1 MHALAETAA
10 VDAATIDAGIRD
22 AYTKACGLIAPTWP
36 LDQLIAV
43 NPFWELRDLS
53 AADVAARISALVHG
67 HMLMPPSFYQD
78 LDHPPVSERHL
89 DAAATELGIERD
101 DTAGDVEDPAN
112 WHNVSDLLD
121 SRRDRQH
128 EVAWR
133 DEIVHQIS
141 QFCAGALQNRDNDEA
156 SNLPGSLY
164 AAWLD
169 SVQHDLGI
177 PILMGER
184 HLDRQ
189 FARLPNDHESLI
201 AEATSELGVTASA
214 AELYAHA
221 LLLDVNG
228 WASWIAY
235 RRWQANLE
243 GRKEDLTTD
252 LLAIRMGWELVLWR
266 HVAATKASESS
277 RLKLLWQRQLASPDL
292 LLAEHK
298 ASQQQAWLW
307 QRAAELAYQ
316 EKLARLL
323 SHTGDGR
330 PQRTEQ
336 PTLTAV
342 FCIDVRSEVYR
353 RHLEAQDPDIETKG
367 FAGFFGLPLEYRPSG
382 TDFSRPQ
389 LPGLLAPA
397 IEVSEETDSALPAS
411 VNRRARW
418 SSLGDQP
425 PAMFG
430 LVEASGPMYLL
441 KLLRDSFFPAARKHP
456 VNTLRPGER
465 LVLRR
470 NGAPLSDDERIE
482 LAATVL
488 HAMGLERDFA
498 PVVML
503 VGHGSSSRNNP
514 HAAGLDCGA
523 CGGQTGELNSRALAD
538 ILNDAAVRDGL
549 TSRGIEIPESTRF
562 VAALHDTTTDEIL
575 SVDRSEPLPA
585 DILGWLDAASEATRR
600 ERVGKLNVPA
610 GTESD
615 KDVADALQQRARDW
629 SQVRPEWGLANNA
642 AFIAAPRSRTRGL
655 HLEGRSFLH
664 DYDWREDEDGGV
676 LELIMTAPM
685 VVANWIN
692 TQYNASV
699 ADNVHYGSGNKVL
712 HNVVGGNI
720 GVFEGNGGDL
730 RIGLPLQSLND
741 GANWMHTPLRLSVY
755 IAAPADAIKAVYEKH
770 EVVRQLVD
778 NDWLYLFRLGDD
790 SGIERLYLGRWADAS
805 APKSV

>member
-1 MHALAETAA
+1 MHALAESAA
-10 VDAATIDAGIRD
+10 ADAVAISADIRA
-22 AYTKACGLIAPTWP
+22 AYDRASQLIAPTWP

-43 NPFWELRDLS
+43 NPFWELREHS

-67 HMLMPPSFYQD
+67 HMLMPPSFYKG

-89 DAAATELGIERD
+89 DAAAAELGIERND
-101 DTAGDVEDPAN
+101 ADGDGEDPAN

-121 SRRDRQH
+121 SRRDRLH

-141 QFCAGALQNRDNDEA
+141 QFCAAALKDRGTDDA
-156 SNLPGSLY
+156 SSQPGYLY
-164 AAWLD
+164 TAWLD

-189 FARLPNDHESLI
+189 FSSLPNDHETLI
-201 AEATSELGVTASA
+201 AEATAELGVSESA

-235 RRWQANLE
+235 RRWQAGLE
-243 GRKEDLTTD
+243 GRTEDLTPD
-252 LLAIRMGWELVLWR
+252 LLAIRMAWELVLWR
-266 HVAATKASESS
+266 HVAATNTEEAE
-277 RLKLLWQRQLASPDL
+277 RLKLLWQRQLAAPDL
-292 LLAEHK
+292 LLADHK

-316 EKLARLL
+316 EQLARLL
-323 SHTGDGR
+323 SQTADGR
-330 PQRTEQ
+330 PHRSEQ

-353 RHLEAQDPDIETKG
+353 RHLEARDPGIETKG

-382 TDFSRPQ
+382 TNFSRPQ

-397 IEVSEETDSALPAS
+397 IEVSEANESALPAS
-411 VNRRARW
+411 VDRRARW
-418 SSLGDQP
+418 SSLGDAP

-430 LVEASGPMYLL
+430 LVEASGPMYAM

-456 VNTLRPGER
+456 VNSLRPGER

-470 NGAPLSDDERIE
+470 DGAPLGNDERTE

-488 HAMGLERDFA
+488 HAMGLEREFA

-503 VGHGSSSRNNP
+503 IGHGSSSRNNP

-523 CGGQTGELNSRALAD
+523 CGGQTGELNSRALAEL
-538 ILNDAAVRDGL
+538 LNDTAVREGL
-549 TSRGIEIPESTRF
+549 ASRGIAIPATTSF
-562 VAALHDTTTDEIL
+562 VAALHDTTTDEIV
-575 SVDRSEPLPA
+575 SHGDALPA
-585 DILGWLDAASEATRR
+585 DIRGWLDAASDATRR
-600 ERVGKLNVPA
+600 ERAGKLNVSSDA
-610 GTESD
+610 ESD
-615 KDVADALQQRARDW
+615 EELADSLQKRARDW

-699 ADNVHYGSGNKVL
+699 ADNVRYGSGNKVL

-741 GANWMHTPLRLSVY
+741 GGRWMHTPLRLSVY
-755 IAAPADAIKAVYEKH
+755 IAAPADAIRAVYSKH

-778 NDWLYLFRLGDD
+778 NDWLYLFRLDD
-790 SGIERLYLGRWADAS
+790 EGGIERLYFDHWVDAS
-805 APKSV
+805 APKAG